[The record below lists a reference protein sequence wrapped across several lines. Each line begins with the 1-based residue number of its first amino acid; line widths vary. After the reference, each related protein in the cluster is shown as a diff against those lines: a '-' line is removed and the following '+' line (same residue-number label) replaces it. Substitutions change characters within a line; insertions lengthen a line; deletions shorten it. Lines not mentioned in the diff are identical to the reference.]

1 MSGDVFSPL
10 EGAKGIQYKM
20 IAYPQRNPTRTL
32 RNANVQSL
40 FEKEKH
46 KRETFIQ
53 INKRRTIELQSQ
65 AEICKFKVTSWRVES
80 DRGESMWFR

>member
-40 FEKEKH
+40 KKKNTKEK
-46 KRETFIQ
+46 
-53 INKRRTIELQSQ
+53 LL
-65 AEICKFKVTSWRVES
+65 FK
-80 DRGESMWFR
+80 

>member
-40 FEKEKH
+40 FEKKKH
-46 KRETFIQ
+46 KFYS
-53 INKRRTIELQSQ
+53 NK
-65 AEICKFKVTSWRVES
+65 
-80 DRGESMWFR
+80 